1 MLFDQATDTQMQAVR
16 ILGGV
21 TVVAVLA
28 ARMFHRQGQ
37 RIRIVVAGLYLVGVL
52 GFVVYALF

>member
-21 TVVAVLA
+21 TVVAFLA
-28 ARMFHRQGQ
+28 ARMFRRQGQ

>member
-21 TVVAVLA
+21 TVVAFLA
-28 ARMFHRQGQ
+28 ARMFRRQGQ
-37 RIRIVVAGLYLVGVL
+37 RIRIAIAGLYFAGVL

>member
-1 MLFDQATDTQMQAVR
+1 MLFDQATDTQMQAAR

-21 TVVAVLA
+21 TIVGFMA

-37 RIRIVVAGLYLVGVL
+37 RVRMAIAGLYVAGVL
-52 GFVVYALF
+52 GFVVYVLF

>member
-21 TVVAVLA
+21 TVVAFLA
-28 ARMFHRQGQ
+28 ARMFRRQGQ
-37 RIRIVVAGLYLVGVL
+37 RIRMAVACLYVVGVL